1 MSGTRRKAGRLG
13 PQVEGYRAWLA
24 QRGYT
29 PQTVRNMLKDLG
41 QVGVWMS
48 AAGLETDQLDED
60 AMVTF
65 LAARQA
71 AGRRRALGPR
81 AMIPLLTYLRDAGVT
96 PAALPPQTPA
106 EALLAEYRTWL
117 VQERGLAPATVLRY
131 ENTARR
137 FLQQQAMAGGALQ
150 PAGLTG
156 ADVNEFLL
164 RECGRVSAG
173 SAKGRVAELRAVLRF
188 LYLQGL
194 TPLRLGTAVP
204 PVGGWRLA
212 TLPLTMTAADVQLL
226 LDSCDRSTGV
236 GVRDLAIMTLVARL
250 GLRSVEVARLE
261 LADVDGRAGE
271 LVVRGKAR
279 RQDRLPLPAEA
290 GEAMAAYLARGRAP
304 AGTRRLFLT
313 CKAPRGPGRG
323 RRGAGVPAGGPATGG
338 AAPAAACAG
347 SRTAPPGRRAG
358 RDQPGASPPGPGH
371 HGPVCQGRPEH
382 AAARRPALA
391 GNSPVTALEQYLAD
405 YLQLRHSLGHQL
417 AEAGWLLP
425 GFVAHLD
432 ACGLPTVTIEAA
444 LAWAQQA
451 PVSPQ
456 GRVSTIG
463 ARRMTAARGFARY
476 LSGIDPATQ
485 VPPLGLMP
493 HRARWRQP
501 FIYTTADISTLLEAA
516 RNTIASPLR
525 AATYQTLIGLLASSG
540 LRIGEAIKLDRAD
553 IDWAQGVLL
562 IRESKFG
569 KSRLVPLHPTSVQAL
584 DCYARLRDEFQPHPA
599 EPAFFISLK
608 RKRLLYAV
616 VQETF
621 RQLIDTAGIGAAAP
635 SPPRLH
641 DLRHSFAVRT
651 LLGWYREQEDV
662 QSRIP
667 SLSTY
672 LGHREP
678 SSTYWY
684 LSAAPELLALAAAR
698 QDTAWL
704 AARS

>member
-1 MSGTRRKAGRLG
+1 
-13 PQVEGYRAWLA
+13 
-24 QRGYT
+24 
-29 PQTVRNMLKDLG
+29 
-41 QVGVWMS
+41 
-48 AAGLETDQLDED
+48 
-60 AMVTF
+60 
-65 LAARQA
+65 
-71 AGRRRALGPR
+71 
-81 AMIPLLTYLRDAGVT
+81 
-96 PAALPPQTPA
+96 
-106 EALLAEYRTWL
+106 
-117 VQERGLAPATVLRY
+117 
-131 ENTARR
+131 
-137 FLQQQAMAGGALQ
+137 
-150 PAGLTG
+150 
-156 ADVNEFLL
+156 
-164 RECGRVSAG
+164 
-173 SAKGRVAELRAVLRF
+173 
-188 LYLQGL
+188 
-194 TPLRLGTAVP
+194 
-204 PVGGWRLA
+204 
-212 TLPLTMTAADVQLL
+212 
-226 LDSCDRSTGV
+226 
-236 GVRDLAIMTLVARL
+236 
-250 GLRSVEVARLE
+250 
-261 LADVDGRAGE
+261 
-271 LVVRGKAR
+271 
-279 RQDRLPLPAEA
+279 
-290 GEAMAAYLARGRAP
+290 
-304 AGTRRLFLT
+304 
-313 CKAPRGPGRG
+313 
-323 RRGAGVPAGGPATGG
+323 
-338 AAPAAACAG
+338 
-347 SRTAPPGRRAG
+347 
-358 RDQPGASPPGPGH
+358 
-371 HGPVCQGRPEH
+371 
-382 AAARRPALA
+382 
-391 GNSPVTALEQYLAD
+391 VTALEKNLAD

-425 GFVAHLD
+425 GLVAYLD
-432 ACGLPTVTIEAA
+432 TCGLPTVTIEAA

-451 PVSPQ
+451 PKSPQ
-456 GRVSTIG
+456 GRVSTTG

-501 FIYTTADISTLLEAA
+501 FIYTTADISTLLETA

-540 LRIGEAIKLDRAD
+540 LRIGEAIKLDRSD

-584 DCYARLRDEFQPHPA
+584 DCYARLRDELQPHPA

-651 LLGWYREQEDV
+651 LLGWYREQQDV

-704 AARS
+704 AARP